1 MIEFF
6 FKKKI
11 PAILSRK
18 FSKNG
23 KGKFKNNYVRLDFP
37 ALDFLILVR

>member
-6 FKKKI
+6 KKRFLLG
-11 PAILSRK
+11 ILTRK

-37 ALDFLILVR
+37 AMDFLIYL